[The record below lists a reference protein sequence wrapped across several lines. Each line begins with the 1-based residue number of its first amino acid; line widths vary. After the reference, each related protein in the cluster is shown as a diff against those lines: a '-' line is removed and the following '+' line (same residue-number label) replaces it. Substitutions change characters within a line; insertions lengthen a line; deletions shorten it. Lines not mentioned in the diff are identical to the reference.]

1 MSYFINPIK
10 EEECVFL
17 TYEGDLSLIEII
29 AARYEANALLAR
41 KRWKRIVLDITEL
54 QSLLAAQELFE
65 VARGLSEDLP
75 RNARIALVVRPEQ
88 EGHAKLIESAARK
101 EGVLLAFFFDVE
113 EATTWVKET
122 TLHEQSQHRVERT
135 GNGIR

>member
-54 QSLLAAQELFE
+54 QSLLTAQELFE
-65 VARGLSEDLP
+65 VAKGLSEDLP

-88 EGHAKLIESAARK
+88 EGHAKLIESAARN
-101 EGVLLAFFFDVE
+101 EGVVLGFFFDVE
-113 EATTWVKET
+113 QATTWVKT
-122 TLHEQSQHRVERT
+122 MKPHAQNQPQLI
-135 GNGIR
+135 GNPVQEK